1 MFNISRLFN
10 IIYISPLSRIRW
22 MMFLLPVCML
32 ILWGMVCVCT
42 RLTGGTRIVR
52 IWFVLCLLAAVGIA
66 VVIFYMTVLRRGISE
81 RAVILIPFYSF
92 YEARRQPEIYRQM
105 LMNVF
110 LFEPLGL
117 TLPFGLRWLK
127 IQLQKQDG
135 IRLGDM
141 RSSVVDDDPAI
152 QRISRISVARIS
164 FLLCL
169 AFSILIEICQGL
181 FSRGKTEVDDVIMNL
196 LGASIGILC
205 YKICEFIKS

>member
-1 MFNISRLFN
+1 
-10 IIYISPLSRIRW
+10 
-22 MMFLLPVCML
+22 MMFLLPVC
-32 ILWGMVCVCT
+32 IFFLWGLVCVSS
-42 RLTGGTRIVR
+42 RMTGRAMIVR
-52 IWFVLCLLAAVGIA
+52 IWLFVCLIAAIGMA
-66 VVIFYMTVLRRGISE
+66 LVIFYMTVLRRGISE
-81 RAVILIPFYSF
+81 RGIILIPFYSF

-127 IQLQKQDG
+127 IQLQKQGG

-152 QRISRISVARIS
+152 QRISRISVAQIS

-169 AFSILIEICQGL
+169 ALSILIEFCQGL
-181 FSRGKTEVDDVIMNL
+181 FSRGRAEVDDVIMNL

-205 YKICEFIKS
+205 YKICDFIKI